1 MTPLTL
7 NLAMQPEP
15 QNVLT
20 DFLAYISTNLPEVIL
35 RLLGCALLLLVGRWL
50 ALRLSAFVMRLLERN
65 QVDKTVTSFLS
76 KSVYVLAFLLA
87 FLVALSW
94 LGIPTTSIIA
104 VLGASTLAIGLALQ
118 DSLSNLASGLLLVFL
133 KPFVVDEYV
142 QIGSDNNEGTV
153 THVHFFHTELNT
165 GDNKVLLVPN
175 SDVMSNQILNYTRRD
190 NRRIDLVIGIG
201 YDDDIRRA
209 KSILTGIVSSDGRV
223 LTEPAPRVAV
233 NNLGEASIE
242 LVVRPFVRTAD
253 YDATRADLLEQI
265 KQRFDEA
272 DIVLNPRRALQWVQV
287 GNSGESPYTPSN
299 SGR

>member
-133 KPFVVDEYV
+133 
-142 QIGSDNNEGTV
+142 
-153 THVHFFHTELNT
+153 
-165 GDNKVLLVPN
+165 
-175 SDVMSNQILNYTRRD
+175 
-190 NRRIDLVIGIG
+190 
-201 YDDDIRRA
+201 
-209 KSILTGIVSSDGRV
+209 
-223 LTEPAPRVAV
+223 
-233 NNLGEASIE
+233 
-242 LVVRPFVRTAD
+242 
-253 YDATRADLLEQI
+253 
-265 KQRFDEA
+265 
-272 DIVLNPRRALQWVQV
+272 
-287 GNSGESPYTPSN
+287 
-299 SGR
+299 